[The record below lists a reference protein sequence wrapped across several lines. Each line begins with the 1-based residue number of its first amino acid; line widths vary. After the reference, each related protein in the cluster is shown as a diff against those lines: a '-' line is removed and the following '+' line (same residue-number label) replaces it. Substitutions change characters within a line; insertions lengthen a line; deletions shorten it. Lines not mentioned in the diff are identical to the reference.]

1 MRHARILR
9 SRSDRVLRARGRFAY
24 VTHRSLLVLTA
35 CACAASDI
43 GYKLGTR
50 ADYHHVRSPAAAL
63 AMAVFV
69 VALVALVP
77 RFPSRTAQ
85 VGAGIAA
92 GGALGN
98 LVSVLAWSQGVPDP
112 IVWEGATRGVAFN
125 LADVFALLGDALLLS
140 AVAVYALRHRGELHT
155 RV

>member
-1 MRHARILR
+1 
-9 SRSDRVLRARGRFAY
+9 

-125 LADVFALLGDALLLS
+125 LADVFAVAGDAVMISALIVHVMRNRALLRTS
-140 AVAVYALRHRGELHT
+140 V
-155 RV
+155 